1 MTMPKPIQLISYEDE
16 DAPIVRRL
24 ITGVVRQWDRVP
36 KHVQN
41 DILRDAALAGNA
53 GSQSNSFREQITAF
67 IRSNAGD
74 RP

>member
-1 MTMPKPIQLISYEDE
+1 MPNPIQLISYDDE
-16 DAPIVRRL
+16 DGQIVRRL

-41 DILRDAALAGNA
+41 DILRDAALAVDA
-53 GSQSNSFREQITAF
+53 GSEANSFREQITAF
-67 IRSNAGD
+67 IRSHAGD

>member
-1 MTMPKPIQLISYEDE
+1 MPNPIQLISYDDE
-16 DAPIVRRL
+16 HGEIVRRL

-41 DILRDAALAGNA
+41 DILRDAALADDA
-53 GSQSNSFREQITAF
+53 GSEATSFREQITAF
-67 IRSNAGD
+67 IRSHAGD